1 MVTRGASS
9 RRFLAVG
16 GEVPGFP
23 NQSRAPTRAGLRT
36 SPHPL
41 GLGELPPRAPRGW
54 TELGAPTCTPTPSEL
69 LPRAW
74 CQHPTR
80 AGGGGLPR
88 ARAHPPLALELG
100 QAPSDVVHGH
110 LEELIRQLR
119 RPGLKQHLQV
129 GVAHHGGSVHRL
141 GRQRARLT
149 QGSGRAP
156 APTPW
161 HWGRHAAPSVRPR
174 PRPRSP
180 SSTPAC
186 LTTPVP
192 RPPLTDRAHS
202 SGVWAQ
208 PGQLAS
214 SGTHTATRTPAAS
227 LFTPCLHGGSPRVPG
242 SCLALG
248 FSKVGDKRREQRP
261 GQGHTGEGQPNNS
274 P

>member
-1 MVTRGASS
+1 M
-9 RRFLAVG
+9 G

-41 GLGELPPRAPRGW
+41 GLGELPPAPP
-54 TELGAPTCTPTPSEL
+54 GAGQNWEPPPAPPRPLSCCPGPGVSTPHGL
-69 LPRAW
+69 
-74 CQHPTR
+74 
-80 AGGGGLPR
+80 GGGLPR